1 LLNLKKLKKNSS
13 HILDEGNIDKSM
25 SAPAVAIISYDVEFY
40 ENYLLSRM
48 MMPGV
53 GTQANPIK
61 LHQLD
66 L

>member
-1 LLNLKKLKKNSS
+1 
-13 HILDEGNIDKSM
+13 M
-25 SAPAVAIISYDVEFY
+25 SAPAVAIISYDVGFY
-40 ENYLLSRM
+40 EKLPYFSRM